1 MVQEEPST
9 IAWFAI
15 RLGQSTF
22 GIFDAFLNDAG
33 RQEHLSGKLATVLME
48 RSSELFISPP
58 TIEKADVLT
67 AKLPQS
73 RKNDYTEWQKII
85 LNNIMILAR
94 GTISTTHLW
103 NIINIYSII
112 NNRYTTRFLM
122 MISYC
127 LSIILDK
134 I

>member
-1 MVQEEPST
+1 MVNVGLFVKLEVKPGKEADVEILLREGLLWVQEEPST

-33 RQEHLSGKLATVLME
+33 RQEHLSGKLATALME
-48 RSSELFISPP
+48 RSSDLFTHPP

-73 RKNDYTEWQKII
+73 RKNDYTE
-85 LNNIMILAR
+85 
-94 GTISTTHLW
+94 
-103 NIINIYSII
+103 
-112 NNRYTTRFLM
+112 
-122 MISYC
+122 
-127 LSIILDK
+127 
-134 I
+134 